1 MSSKAK
7 QKIDELGEKIRNL
20 RVQRESMNPQNTIS
34 PPNKK
39 NNSLVSTTST
49 SKVKNTTKKEKK
61 HFHPNLDIVL
71 AEMANSPYLIPPSE
85 KYSPSSI
92 RLGPELMKIRFEG
105 KVKGAKIKKKDIPCD
120 LKTAKKK
127 WRT

>member
-49 SKVKNTTKKEKK
+49 SKVK
-61 HFHPNLDIVL
+61 IQQ
-71 AEMANSPYLIPPSE
+71 
-85 KYSPSSI
+85 
-92 RLGPELMKIRFEG
+92 
-105 KVKGAKIKKKDIPCD
+105 KKKKNIFIPI
-120 LKTAKKK
+120 
-127 WRT
+127 